1 MLSAGGSRR
10 YIEWAT
16 PSGTADPMNKSAVI
30 SMLLSWLQFVSFT
43 VIPVAFR
50 ELLHWLYDWQILL
63 SGILALVAA
72 RMWGRSVIKAARI
85 NARAKAASPVDVRRP
100 HSEPVLVPKPLAAP
114 AAAGTVVRK
123 VPARPPELPDR
134 LFALREQ
141 IRNTLGKMPCTDEIL
156 TAERLTE
163 CRKISEFPLGELPPG
178 AAKPLA
184 HRFDALRSKLS
195 ALHTVRESD
204 TCRNAWEALVRI
216 SMDARD
222 LMSVEPTKTA
232 GK

>member
-1 MLSAGGSRR
+1 MNTSA
-10 YIEWAT
+10 A
-16 PSGTADPMNKSAVI
+16 I
-30 SMLLSWLQFVSFT
+30 SMLLSWLQFVTFT

-72 RMWGRSVIKAARI
+72 RLWGRSVIRAARI
-85 NARAKAASPVDVRRP
+85 SARTKSALPVDVRRAP
-100 HSEPVLVPKPLAAP
+100 AEPVVVPVPF
-114 AAAGTVVRK
+114 AGTVPSEPAARK
-123 VPARPPELPDR
+123 APPRAPELPDR

-141 IRNTLGKMPCTDEIL
+141 IRITLGKLPCTDEVL
-156 TAERLTE
+156 TAERLAE
-163 CRKISEFPLGELPPG
+163 CRKISEFPLGELPAG

-195 ALHTVRESD
+195 ALRAVRETD

-222 LMSVEPTKTA
+222 LMGTEPTKTA
-232 GK
+232 SK